1 MANRK
6 MRTGC
11 SFALPPSPAFTLP
24 ARTACRRI
32 SDGLA
37 IPIRDNKPRQ
47 EVTRIQLTFSKI
59 AHLRDRSLKID
70 EAFLIAYA
78 AGKRWAR
85 NLFDN
90 PWDGK
95 VRAELREMGAQIGG
109 S

>member
-6 MRTGC
+6 LRTRC
-11 SFALPPSPAFTLP
+11 PFAVPTTPAFTVP
-24 ARTACRRI
+24 ARTACRLI

-37 IPIRDNKPRQ
+37 IPICDSKASRD
-47 EVTRIQLTFSKI
+47 VTRIQLTFSKI

-78 AGKRWAR
+78 AGERWAR

-90 PWDGK
+90 AWDGR
-95 VRAELREMGAQIGG
+95 VRAEVRELVVRIG
-109 S
+109 